1 MTQHRADCPGPWGHL
16 RMLAFT
22 LSEIGA
28 LGTAGQSDLTSVMN
42 EWMNVIHKYQ
52 VLTSVL
58 TLLTRSW
65 RHMSPQNVILF
76 GNRVVVGVTKMR
88 WGRGALCPV

>member
-28 LGTAGQSDLTSVMN
+28 FGTAGQSDLTSVMN

-52 VLTSVL
+52 VLTSNL
-58 TLLTRSW
+58 SADITDPELKEAYEPSECDLIW
-65 RHMSPQNVILF
+65 
-76 GNRVVVGVTKMR
+76 K
-88 WGRGALCPV
+88 